1 MIREILP
8 LIFKIVDSIRSGPSY
23 SALKKLLKKQHIICN
38 YNQEIPGDIQL

>member
-23 SALKKLLKKQHIICN
+23 PALKKLLKKQHIICN